1 MTGSPDQPP
10 PTDATA
16 ESGGGTSLSQSSPA
30 GLVRSPEASG
40 KGYQPATAAGL
51 VLCGVA
57 LWCLLGNLVDPHYG
71 NSRYSTWW
79 ALAATAAVL
88 ALMAGLYLGLRKAAQ
103 FLVRHRVLAG
113 LGAAAVWVLL
123 FALQVRLAYA
133 VRLPA
138 DWDAYAVYSSAA
150 GLAQGTQTEI
160 DPGYFSL
167 NTNNI
172 LITLLLSAYFRLA
185 VFLGVA
191 DLEMAAAV
199 LNAVVLFT
207 GIALTYAAARILG
220 GRTLAAFT
228 LLPSTV
234 FVLLS
239 PWLGVVYSDTVGLV
253 FPVLILFL
261 LLAAGRARSL
271 AVRIP
276 LWVLAGGAGAVGY
289 GIKPTV
295 LICLVAAA
303 LTAACS
309 PALRRRRPGAMAVV
323 LGFAVVAG
331 SFFAGHRL
339 ITVFEQQTPVISFN
353 VEDNPAAMPP
363 THFLKVGAQSFAGPH
378 GLYYGCYNEAD
389 YLGTVT
395 VADPEEK
402 FRQGLD
408 AYQERVAAMGPGGYL
423 SFLNHK
429 LLWVTGDGSFFS
441 WGEGRLTGNNFVS
454 ADPGDRVIQDFF
466 GNNRPGFPWLLS
478 LWQGTW
484 FLVLAL
490 VAVPLVLRSPNLM
503 RPEVTALRIAL
514 LGLLLFLLL
523 SEGRARFLYLYVP
536 YFILLAS
543 LSFQTIMDKLLP
555 ARDGGGEATGGLG
568 DTKVPQ

>member
-1 MTGSPDQPP
+1 MTGSADQPP
-10 PTDATA
+10 AEDATA
-16 ESGGGTSLSQSSPA
+16 KSDGGPGREMSSDA
-30 GLVRSPEASG
+30 GGVLAPEAAG

-51 VLCGVA
+51 VMCGIA
-57 LWCLLGNLVDPHYG
+57 FWCLAGNLVNPHFG
-71 NSRYSTWW
+71 FSRYSTGW
-79 ALAATAAVL
+79 ALAAAATVL
-88 ALMAGLYLGLRKAAQ
+88 ILMTGLYLGLRKAAP
-103 FLVRHRVLAG
+103 LLGRHRILAG
-113 LGAAAVWVLL
+113 IGAAAVWILL
-123 FALQVRLAYA
+123 FAGQVRLAYA

-150 GLAQGTQTEI
+150 GLAEGTQTEI

-167 NTNNI
+167 NPNNI

-185 VFLGVA
+185 VFLGVT

-199 LNAVVLFT
+199 LNAVVLFI

-220 GRTLAAFT
+220 GRTLASFT
-228 LLPSTV
+228 RLPLAI

-261 LLAAGRARSL
+261 LLAAGRARSM
-271 AVRIP
+271 AIRIP
-276 LWVLAGGAGAVGY
+276 LWILAGAAGAVGY

-295 LICLVAAA
+295 LICLLAAA
-303 LTAACS
+303 LTAVCS
-309 PALRRRRPGAMAVV
+309 PALRRRRPGALVVV

-331 SFFAGHRL
+331 SFFTGHRL
-339 ITVFEQQTPVISFN
+339 ITVFEQQTPAIGFD

-395 VADPEEK
+395 VTDPEEK

-408 AYQERVAAMGPGGYL
+408 AYQERVSAMGPGGYL

-441 WGEGRLTGNNFVS
+441 WGEGRLTGDNFVS
-454 ADPGDRVIQDFF
+454 TEPGDRAIQDFF
-466 GNNRPGFPWLLS
+466 GNDRPGFPWLLS

-514 LGLLLFLLL
+514 LGLLLFLML

-543 LSFQTIMDKLLP
+543 LSFQTAMDRLVRRFGRHKS
-555 ARDGGGEATGGLG
+555 AAVTE
-568 DTKVPQ
+568 VVE